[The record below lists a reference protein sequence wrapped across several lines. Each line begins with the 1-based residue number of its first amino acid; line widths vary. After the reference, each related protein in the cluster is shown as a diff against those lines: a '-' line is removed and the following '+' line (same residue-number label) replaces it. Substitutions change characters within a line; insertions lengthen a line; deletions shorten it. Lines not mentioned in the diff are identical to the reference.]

1 MGDQCT
7 YLLAYCGVDYELKEY
22 KCSMEDGKTNLGG
35 WKEDKYNLGIGFPNL
50 PYFLDGDIKVAETMP
65 LMRYICNKHKPEL
78 LGDSLKE
85 RTELDI
91 LSAVIHDLKL
101 QTLTYP
107 FYTHGDREKIDKESK
122 AKLKNIV
129 AWLGDKQYLMG
140 DKLCYVDFILLE
152 ICAVVDFVTEGRVWT
167 DYPTLKPYSER
178 IRAIPEIQA
187 AIAAAEG
194 KPFNN
199 IMAKL
204 NNK

>member
-1 MGDQCT
+1 
-7 YLLAYCGVDYELKEY
+7 
-22 KCSMEDGKTNLGG
+22 
-35 WKEDKYNLGIGFPNL
+35 
-50 PYFLDGDIKVAETMP
+50 
-65 LMRYICNKHKPEL
+65 MRYICNKYKPEL

-91 LSAVIHDLKL
+91 LSAVVNDLKQ

-122 AKLKNIV
+122 AKLAPIV
-129 AWLGDKQYLMG
+129 RWLGDKQYLMG

-152 ICAVVDFVTEGRVWT
+152 ICAVVDWVTEGRVWT
-167 DYPTLKPYSER
+167 DYPTLKTYSER
-178 IRAIPEIQA
+178 MRAIPSIQQ
-187 AIAAAEG
+187 AIAAAEA

-199 IMAKL
+199 ILAKL